1 MNILQA
7 EDLIKGLP
15 DQALMQEAQAP
26 SGQVPQYLVVSEIQR
41 RSDMRKRYQE
51 QQQPQGTVA
60 DQIVQEAAGGIASM
74 PPQGMPPQGMPPQ
87 GAPQQAMPPQAM
99 PPQQMF
105 SGGIIR
111 LQEGGFL
118 DQMTVAPE
126 LSGRQE
132 PISVRDQIKVAI
144 AEGATM
150 ADLLAIFRNQPE
162 AIELV
167 KQLVADRQRASVSQY
182 NPLFDEG
189 VSDLDKAFIAS
200 DRAKDVVADQI
211 GSRFNYFQ
219 PPEIVGDVVEGA
231 VNAYRSIPSMD
242 DLVSSARD
250 ALPAPPSREA
260 VQSAGRQAGEGFV
273 GFMRDM
279 LPEAPERGQV
289 PDLAG
294 RYAEQV
300 ASIKESLPSLPDLGQ
315 TDVALP
321 ARSRGEGIA
330 SARESY
336 VPDSVSKGLGSAF
349 DAIFGV
355 PERPDYEVAGEV
367 ATVRPFDQDLT
378 DQFMD
383 AYQRAAEAK
392 PGQVDAPEALKD
404 ALELAQE
411 GTQDSSGKGV
421 GTLYDE
427 GGIERLLRGSGAKN
441 VQGDSPIQTQG
452 LSGDKTE
459 PSLDFADLVADAK
472 KAGMAN
478 ALMQLGAGIA
488 GGDLSKG
495 ISAAGIAATKGQQ
508 AAKDLAIKQR
518 LATYA
523 AGREDQAREEK
534 AEEFKKTF
542 GLSEKKVNALIE
554 QNADTTQREILR
566 TLVSL
571 YEGES
576 SPDKRANYARQI
588 QNMLKEIQ
596 GLPVEY
602 GVNTGLSGKD
612 LSGLTEFQR

>member
-1 MNILQA
+1 
-7 EDLIKGLP
+7 
-15 DQALMQEAQAP
+15 MQEAQAP

-242 DLVSSARD
+242 DLVSS
-250 ALPAPPSREA
+250 
-260 VQSAGRQAGEGFV
+260 F
-273 GFMRDM
+273 RDM
-279 LPEAPERGQV
+279 APERGQEV

-300 ASIKESLPSLPDLGQ
+300 ASIKESLPSLPNATLDMP
-315 TDVALP
+315 TREEARAADRARVASI
-321 ARSRGEGIA
+321 REGISPLGTYGSTPEEFEA
-330 SARESY
+330 QRGRFSLPEG
-336 VPDSVSKGLGSAF
+336 VSSAF
-349 DAIFGV
+349 DTVFGV

-523 AGREDQAREEK
+523 AGREDIARREK

-576 SPDKRANYARQI
+576 NLDKKAGYARQI
-588 QNMLKEIQ
+588 QDMLREIQ
-596 GLPVEY
+596 GLPTNY
-602 GVNTGLSGKD
+602 DPTQGLNDNDPVGIRS
-612 LSGLTEFQR
+612 